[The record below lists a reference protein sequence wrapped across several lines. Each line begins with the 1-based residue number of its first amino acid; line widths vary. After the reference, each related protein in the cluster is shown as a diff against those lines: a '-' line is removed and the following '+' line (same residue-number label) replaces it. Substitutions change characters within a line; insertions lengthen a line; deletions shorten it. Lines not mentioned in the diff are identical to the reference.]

1 MDMEIVWAESR
12 GVPRAEVETRDEEG
26 GGDTK
31 TTRRSDNWAR
41 SQSAQSRRYMFGKG
55 GPRPKAQATVK

>member
-41 SQSAQSRRYMFGKG
+41 SQSAQSRRYMFG
-55 GPRPKAQATVK
+55 